1 MGEGLEALE
10 WPNAEALNDC
20 DNLRS
25 RPETMLMLV
34 VLICTC
40 PVVDSRLRRKERKM
54 HRAAPNWGFSC
65 ATVQR
70 LSSKRSCLAATTCAL
85 LAEWKEKKQLGTAL
99 LELGRLQVRRRARS
113 VAQYSS
119 ADTGDCAHQ
128 FFWEIEKALA
138 GTNHDG
144 DDKSQGITNYDGS

>member
-34 VLICTC
+34 VLILTC

-54 HRAAPNWGFSC
+54 HRAAPNWVSRVRPYNDCRQKGL
-65 ATVQR
+65 V
-70 LSSKRSCLAATTCAL
+70 L
-85 LAEWKEKKQLGTAL
+85 LLQHGHFERNGKEKSSCGWHYWNLEDYKYDVGLGAWRSAVRQT
-99 LELGRLQVRRRARS
+99 QVT
-113 VAQYSS
+113 VHTSS
-119 ADTGDCAHQ
+119 SGKLR
-128 FFWEIEKALA
+128 KALA

>member
-85 LAEWKEKKQLGTAL
+85 LAEWKEKSNWGRHYWNLEDYKYDVGLGAWRSTV
-99 LELGRLQVRRRARS
+99 RQTQVTVHTSSSGKLRKHWRGQIMMVTTRAK
-113 VAQYSS
+113 
-119 ADTGDCAHQ
+119 
-128 FFWEIEKALA
+128 E
-138 GTNHDG
+138 
-144 DDKSQGITNYDGS
+144 